1 MSVEFSNAYQEI
13 LLDNLIGIIK
23 QNFIFQ
29 TQIKLLESSSKDKE
43 SLQKSFNELKI
54 KYDELNDLFNS
65 KQGDLKQSEIY
76 KSKFEEVKFKYDEL
90 NNLYNSKLQ
99 DLKNIDVYKSKA
111 EQNSIIQ
118 QEKNRIQSALNDEM
132 KKTATFKKDLENS
145 TTEIKKLKDYISKL
159 EEIAPV
165 TKLKKIKISEN
176 QKTELLQTDPA
187 KSEIPKVE
195 NKIQPKVLVSNT
207 F

>member
-29 TQIKLLESSSKDKE
+29 TKIKLLESSSKDNE
-43 SLQKSFNELKI
+43 NLQKSLTEL
-54 KYDELNDLFNS
+54 
-65 KQGDLKQSEIY
+65 
-76 KSKFEEVKFKYDEL
+76 KFKYDEL
-90 NNLYNSKLQ
+90 NNLFNSKQSDLKQSEVYKSKFEEIKSKYDQLNNLHNSKLQ
-99 DLKNIDVYKSKA
+99 DLKNIDVYKNKA

-118 QEKNRIQSALNDEM
+118 QEKNRIQTALNDEM
-132 KKTATFKKDLENS
+132 KKTVALKKDLENNTS
-145 TTEIKKLKDYISKL
+145 ELKKLNDYISKL
-159 EEIAPV
+159 EEIVPV

-176 QKTELLQTDPA
+176 EKKELLQTDPP
-187 KSEIPKVE
+187 KIETPKVE
-195 NKIQPKVLVSNT
+195 NKIQTKVLASNT